1 MQFTLVFL
9 VDRARFGFQFSQP
22 TSVSGY
28 LVPLGLHTS
37 FLLDTTTPQI
47 AAIAKTLHSSGFL
60 INYTIALESIL
71 TRKFL
76 FIEKKS
82 QASFARHFTEAAG
95 I

>member
-9 VDRARFGFQFSQP
+9 VDRARFGFQFSQT

-47 AAIAKTLHSSGFL
+47 AAIAKYIKLHSFSNNSAIL
-60 INYTIALESIL
+60 IGNRTDKL
-71 TRKFL
+71 TFENCIYRK
-76 FIEKKS
+76 KKS
-82 QASFARHFTEAAG
+82 KKLC
-95 I
+95 

>member
-9 VDRARFGFQFSQP
+9 VDRARFGFQFSQT

-47 AAIAKTLHSSGFL
+47 AAIAKYRSYIPFPKLNNNSAIL
-60 INYTIALESIL
+60 IGNKTDKL
-71 TRKFL
+71 TFENC
-76 FIEKKS
+76 I
-82 QASFARHFTEAAG
+82 
-95 I
+95 